1 MAHGISLIGRS
12 CDVIIRAGGSL
23 VLEGRL
29 ILSGYNQLYAAG
41 NLKIGDRVSINEY
54 SRVVAFESISI
65 GNNVTIAKFVT
76 IVDHDHTFLTSGE
89 GLIMDG
95 YSTDPIV
102 IGDNVLIG
110 DKVTILKGVSIG
122 MNVVIASNAVVA
134 GDVPD
139 NSLIGGVPA
148 RVLRKL

>member
-1 MAHGISLIGRS
+1 M
-12 CDVIIRAGGSL
+12 

-29 ILSGYNQLYAAG
+29 ILSGHNQLYAAG

-76 IVDHDHTFLTSGE
+76 IVDHDHTFLMSGE